1 MYAWSCTVALF
12 SLCYQVRYENDPE
25 SAIVQFSTPQ
35 DAKRAHNA
43 TEAVLNNRFIKV
55 YYLKNTGMSPFNTGS
70 GQKENVM
77 GTSIVSA

>member
-1 MYAWSCTVALF
+1 MYNYACTVALSSHCF
-12 SLCYQVRYENDPE
+12 QVRYENDPE
-25 SAIVQFSTPQ
+25 SAIVQFCTPQ

-55 YYLKNTGMSPFNTGS
+55 YYLKNTGTHPFNTGS
-70 GQKENVM
+70 GQKENVI